1 MMRVISGIYNRD
13 DVRSK
18 YKKGDRSKMYTYV
31 PKNNKRGKVK
41 RINPAQHAW
50 EMEHGIGSYCTYA
63 DGSKFSDADVLKSL
77 ASTDP
82 LILIMGV

>member
-1 MMRVISGIYNRD
+1 MMRVISRIYTRD

-18 YKKGDRSKMYTYV
+18 YTKGDRAKMYTYV

-41 RINPAQHAW
+41 RINPAQHVW
-50 EMEHGIGSYCTYA
+50 EMEHGIGSYCTYV
-63 DGSKFSDADVLKSL
+63 DGSKFSDADVLKSM

-82 LILIMGV
+82 LILIMGA